1 MANSP
6 QARKRALQ
14 NEKRRTLHASQRSMV
29 RSSIKKVIN
38 ALEAKNAEAARSAYQ
53 EMVPLLDRYAG
64 RGLIHKNKAAR
75 HKQRLHKHVREL
87 ESA

>member
-6 QARKRALQ
+6 QARKRAIQ
-14 NEKRRTLHASQRSMV
+14 NEKRRSLHASQRSMV
-29 RSSIKKVIN
+29 RSSIRKVVKAVESRNID
-38 ALEAKNAEAARSAYQ
+38 EARSAYK

-64 RGLIHKNKAAR
+64 RGLIHKNKVAR
-75 HKQRLHKHVREL
+75 HKHRLQKHIKAR